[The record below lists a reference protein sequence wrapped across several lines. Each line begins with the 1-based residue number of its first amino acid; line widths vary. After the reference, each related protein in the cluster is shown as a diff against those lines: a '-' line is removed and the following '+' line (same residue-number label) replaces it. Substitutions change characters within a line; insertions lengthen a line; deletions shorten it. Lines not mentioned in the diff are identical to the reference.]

1 MAALLCAG
9 NMQAQT
15 VLEMTQ
21 RVKDLTKNPESSV
34 IETDA
39 LIQQVKAMTSTPFN
53 NGSTL
58 SPEQQNYNELV
69 NQTVTMLNTKVSK
82 TASNDYAK
90 SREAWAIARSD
101 AYFAGRGDEAI
112 DYANRLRLAN
122 ATPGPFSEWI
132 FVRAHFG
139 QDVRADVKAAIGVPR
154 DWSMSSIPRLAQAWI
169 LSAQN
174 SNEAK
179 TDAVK
184 AAELN
189 ATLADMLAVFDK
201 TPALKRMTAVRFL
214 VMRAATGQNV
224 NADIVTL
231 MAGLRG
237 SLPWTDAEKLTAAYY
252 LDPLP
257 KISSAIRS
265 AFCRRTGWFLGDLS
279 GPGALRRFCR

>member
-21 RVKDLTKNPESSV
+21 RVKDLTKNPASSV

-82 TASNDYAK
+82 VASNDYAK
-90 SREAWAIARSD
+90 SREAWNIARSD

-139 QDVRADVKAAIGVPR
+139 QDVRADVKAAIAAPR
-154 DWSMSSIPRLAQAWI
+154 GWSMSSIPRLAQAWI

-174 SNEAK
+174 SN
-179 TDAVK
+179 DLK
-184 AAELN
+184 AEELN
-189 ATLADMLAVFDK
+189 AVLADMLAVFSK
-201 TPALKRMTAVRFL
+201 SAPLTRETAVRFL
-214 VMRAATGQNV
+214 AMRAATGQNV
-224 NADIVTL
+224 NADILTL
-231 MAGLRG
+231 MG
-237 SLPWTDAEKLTAAYY
+237 SIRRTLPWTDAEKLTAAFNIGATNPAEIVAFYDAILCAVEVTEESAPFIRKI
-252 LDPLP
+252 LDQKL
-257 KISSAIRS
+257 K
-265 AFCRRTGWFLGDLS
+265 F
-279 GPGALRRFCR
+279 